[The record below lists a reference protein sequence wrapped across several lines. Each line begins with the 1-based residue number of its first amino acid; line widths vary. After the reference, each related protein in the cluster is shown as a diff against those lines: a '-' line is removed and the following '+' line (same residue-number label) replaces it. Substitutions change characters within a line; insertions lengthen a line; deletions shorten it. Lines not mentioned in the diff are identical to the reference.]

1 MNISLAMI
9 VWLILAIGFFVIEG
23 MTVALV
29 SVWFAVGAVAALIAS
44 AFTSS
49 WLTQILIFLVVSAI
63 VMASLRPYALK
74 RVKSRAISTNAQSN
88 VGKTA
93 EVITPIT
100 PERPGRVRLEG
111 VDWNARSAQSLP
123 AGRLC
128 RVTAL
133 DGTTLTVEPT
143 GPEATVS

>member
-9 VWLILAIGFFVIEG
+9 VWLVLAIGFFVIEG
-23 MTVALV
+23 MTVSLV
-29 SVWFAVGAVAALIAS
+29 SVWFAIGAAAALIAS

-49 WLTQILIFLVVSAI
+49 WLIQILIFLVVSAI

-74 RVKSRAISTNAQSN
+74 HVKSRTVSTNAQSN

-93 EVITPIT
+93 EVIAPIT

-111 VDWNARSAQSLP
+111 VDWNARCTQPLP

-133 DGTTLTVEPT
+133 EGTTLTVEPAES
-143 GPEATVS
+143 EATVS